1 MQFSKN
7 SNFRCLPNNDS
18 LCKGVY
24 EDMILYVRVCMKTN
38 GEVMGM
44 TIMHVPRL
52 FAAAWLRPRMM
63 SGESVCERVHGLAH
77 LTGD

>member
-1 MQFSKN
+1 
-7 SNFRCLPNNDS
+7 
-18 LCKGVY
+18 
-24 EDMILYVRVCMKTN
+24 MILYVRVCMKTN